1 MKRIGVL
8 TSGGD
13 APGMNSAVRSIVKT
27 AINKGA
33 EIYGIKC
40 GFIGLLEM
48 KFKKLNVM
56 DIDHISSDGGT
67 FLKTGRTEKF
77 KTEAGINL
85 AVENI
90 KRMGLDGLIII
101 GGNGSIMGAKKLAE
115 KGVKVIAVP
124 GTIDNDIAGTDY
136 SIGFD
141 TACNVVINSVD
152 KILDTA
158 HSLVNEN
165 PRVFLIEVMGRKSGD
180 IAVHSALS
188 GGVDELL
195 VPGKELNY
203 EEIISN
209 LKNKFARGKE
219 HAIIIMAEG
228 VGDSDIIKEKLEVE
242 LGFKVKK
249 ILLGHLQRGGNPTA
263 FDRTLA
269 ARLGY
274 QAVQSILDDHGNFMV
289 GIKNS
294 SIELKDIEA
303 IDEKEKEFDHETFEL
318 SQALCR

>member
-1 MKRIGVL
+1 ML

-27 AINKGA
+27 LINKGA
-33 EIYGIKC
+33 EVIGIRC
-40 GFIGLLEM
+40 GFIGLLKM
-48 KFKKLNVM
+48 KFTKLDVM
-56 DIDHISSDGGT
+56 DVDHISSDGGT
-67 FLKTGRTEKF
+67 FLKTGRTDKF

-85 AVENI
+85 AVKNI
-90 KRMGLDGLIII
+90 KKMGLDGLIII

-141 TACNVVINSVD
+141 TACNVVISSVD

-158 HSLVNEN
+158 YSLVNEN

-180 IAVHSALS
+180 IAIHSALS
-188 GGVDELL
+188 GGVDEFL

-203 EEIISN
+203 KKIISN
-209 LKNKFARGKE
+209 LEKKFVRGKE

-228 VGDSDIIKEKLEVE
+228 VGDSEIIKENLEME
-242 LGFKVKK
+242 LGFKVKR
-249 ILLGHLQRGGNPTA
+249 ILLGHLQRGGNPTV

-269 ARLGY
+269 ARFGY
-274 QAVQSILDDHGNFMV
+274 QAVQSILNSYGNFMV
-289 GIKNS
+289 GIQNS
-294 SIELKDIEA
+294 SIELKKIED
-303 IDEKEKEFDHETFEL
+303 IDEKDKEFDHETYE
-318 SQALCR
+318 LCRVLCR

>member
-1 MKRIGVL
+1 ML

-33 EIYGIKC
+33 EIFGIRC

-56 DIDHISSDGGT
+56 DVDHISSDGGT
-67 FLKTGRTEKF
+67 FLKTGRTDKF

-90 KRMGLDGLIII
+90 KKMDLDGLIII

-115 KGVKVIAVP
+115 KGVRVIAVP

-195 VPGKELNY
+195 VPSIELDY
-203 EEIISN
+203 EKIISN
-209 LKNKFARGKE
+209 LENKFARGKE

-228 VGDSDIIKEKLEVE
+228 VGDSDVIKEKMEAE

-274 QAVQSILDDHGNFMV
+274 QAVQSILNESGNFMV

-294 SIELKDIEA
+294 SIELREIEN
-303 IDEKEKEFDHETFEL
+303 INEKAKEFDNEIFEL
-318 SQALCR
+318 SQTLCR